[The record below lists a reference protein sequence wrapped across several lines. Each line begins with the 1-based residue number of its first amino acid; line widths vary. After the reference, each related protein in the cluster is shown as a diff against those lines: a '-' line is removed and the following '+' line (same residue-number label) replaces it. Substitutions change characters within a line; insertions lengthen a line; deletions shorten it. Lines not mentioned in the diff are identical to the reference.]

1 MKFELPSIIK
11 ALDCQLRV
19 CFVPGSLPPP
29 AGWMSSKM
37 GAFYRPAWTSR
48 IVLST
53 LHRERVMMPLGQ
65 AKLELSDRCGHYPQ
79 WEQPDAFVDL
89 GTS

>member
-1 MKFELPSIIK
+1 
-11 ALDCQLRV
+11 
-19 CFVPGSLPPP
+19 
-29 AGWMSSKM
+29 M